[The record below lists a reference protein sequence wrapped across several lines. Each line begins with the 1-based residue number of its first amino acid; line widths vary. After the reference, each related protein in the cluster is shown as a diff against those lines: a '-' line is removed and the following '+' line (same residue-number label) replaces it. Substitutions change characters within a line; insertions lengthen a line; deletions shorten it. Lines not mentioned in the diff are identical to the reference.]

1 MTTKKTHRRY
11 PDRDW
16 DYKAISTI
24 INDNGTKRDV
34 YYFTLTQK
42 GKKKES
48 VEIFTGSNY
57 IVGSKDKS
65 NSRHYELDKLP
76 AKYKST
82 VEQLKKIHK
91 ATKWSSA
98 KYINEN

>member
-1 MTTKKTHRRY
+1 MITKKTHRRY

-24 INDNGTKRDV
+24 INDGGTKRDI
-34 YYFTLTQK
+34 YYFTLSLK

-57 IVGSKDKS
+57 IVGSKDRS
-65 NSRHYELDKLP
+65 TSRHYEMDKVP
-76 AKYKST
+76 AKYKPT

-91 ATKWSSA
+91 STKWSSA